1 METKTTERTRTMT
14 GLNPAGR
21 RTGATN
27 TDERIGAG
35 GLRRFALSAILG
47 LAILAASLGSA
58 RAARATSCSVNGC
71 QYWEPNGGMAIL
83 CDGTWQPLTQGC
95 FWSPQYSNWFYCGSQ
110 WAGHYV
116 PDQDANGWWWY
127 QRKSDQAWYYM
138 FAAQDAA
145 GGWFFKPY
153 EDSADC
159 GTETD
164 ELMNASTYLE
174 GNEILLNNHISGI
187 LE

>member
-1 METKTTERTRTMT
+1 MT

-83 CDGTWQPLTQGC
+83 CDGTWQPLTQG
-95 FWSPQYSNWFYCGSQ
+95 WFIDLDRSESGAFQVSYLLAERQCNLAARRLTWLVVANEGPIEHGYRTSQ
-110 WAGHYV
+110 HPLDRFVGQRLRIGTPTDRHRRGARNIAI
-116 PDQDANGWWWY
+116 DDWW
-127 QRKSDQAWYYM
+127 
-138 FAAQDAA
+138 
-145 GGWFFKPY
+145 
-153 EDSADC
+153 
-159 GTETD
+159 
-164 ELMNASTYLE
+164 TY
-174 GNEILLNNHISGI
+174 IS
-187 LE
+187 